1 MSFFDTTPLGRI
13 INRFSKDV
21 DLTDNKVSDSYKT
34 FLQSFTQ
41 VITILILIIAT
52 FPLFTAALAPLV
64 IGFLGAAIFYTA
76 TGTPT
81 QTLCS

>member
-41 VITILILIIAT
+41 VITILILIVIT
-52 FPLFTAALAPLV
+52 FPLFLAAVVPLV
-64 IGFLGAAIFYTA
+64 IGFFGAAIFYTA
-76 TGTPT
+76 TGISPPS
-81 QTLCS
+81 CC